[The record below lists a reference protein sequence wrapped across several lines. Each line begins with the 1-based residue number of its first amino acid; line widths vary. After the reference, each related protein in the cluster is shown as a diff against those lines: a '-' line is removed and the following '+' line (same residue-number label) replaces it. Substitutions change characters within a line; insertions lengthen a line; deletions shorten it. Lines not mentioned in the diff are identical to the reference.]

1 MIPTIILAVCVMLAL
16 AGVFAVL
23 LGWANVRWHVH
34 VPDQLQHLMDAM
46 PGANCGGCGYIGCSE
61 YAEAVFHEGAPPDKC
76 PVGGSAVA
84 QRIAEIMGIEHIEGV
99 PSRPVVLC
107 GADFD
112 ARLKRPEYRG
122 EPTCSAAVMVAGV
135 QGCTFG
141 CLGLGDCVEV
151 CKFDAIHIVN
161 GLAVVDY
168 EKCVGCGACVRAC
181 PRNIIQMVPFHA
193 DAMAV
198 VACSNLD
205 PGKVVRGDCT
215 VGCIGCGIC
224 AKLDDIFT
232 IADNNA
238 SIDYDRYQADT
249 DLSAAIEK
257 CPRKTIRYVG
267 K

>member
-107 GADFD
+107 GAD
-112 ARLKRPEYRG
+112 
-122 EPTCSAAVMVAGV
+122 
-135 QGCTFG
+135 
-141 CLGLGDCVEV
+141 
-151 CKFDAIHIVN
+151 
-161 GLAVVDY
+161 
-168 EKCVGCGACVRAC
+168 
-181 PRNIIQMVPFHA
+181 
-193 DAMAV
+193 
-198 VACSNLD
+198 
-205 PGKVVRGDCT
+205 
-215 VGCIGCGIC
+215 
-224 AKLDDIFT
+224 
-232 IADNNA
+232 
-238 SIDYDRYQADT
+238 
-249 DLSAAIEK
+249 
-257 CPRKTIRYVG
+257 
-267 K
+267 